1 MKNRDIIVTS
11 LQSWD
16 SEIGSNSFNIAR
28 EFARNNRVIYINRA
42 PERGT
47 AIMNFLNRLR
57 GKKMKPGNQHKQPL
71 FQAGQGLWVYSPANM
86 LESINPLPAFLYDY
100 FARLNARRFARDI
113 QQACN
118 ELGFR
123 DPVLFVD
130 NDFFRADHLTRF
142 LPVSFFIYYIRDY
155 LLTQPYFRK
164 HGKRVEAAVIRS
176 ADMVVANSSYLAQYG
191 AQYNA
196 HSVDIGQGCDFT
208 YFDPSR
214 TYKMNTFFEGK
225 SGPFIGYIGALVHY
239 RLDLALLETLARKRT
254 DLSWVFVGP
263 EDEQFKAS
271 SLHQLPNVYFPGRK
285 EEKELASW
293 VEGFDVCINP
303 QLINEVTVGNYP
315 RKVDEYLIMGKPV
328 VATYTDFMRSFL
340 PWVYLATGAEE
351 YDKALDLAI
360 AESGNAEQV
369 RGRKQFAASH
379 TWEASVQKI
388 YDTVNVWE
396 NAGRK

>member
-16 SEIGSNSFNIAR
+16 SDIGSNSFNIAR
-28 EFARNNRVIYINRA
+28 EFARHNRVVYINRA
-42 PERGT
+42 TERGT
-47 AIMNFLNRLR
+47 SIMNFLNRLK
-57 GKKMKPGNQHKQPL
+57 GKKGKPKTSQKEPL
-71 FQAGQGLWVYSPANM
+71 FQAGQHLWVYTPASM
-86 LESINPLPAFLYDY
+86 LESINPLPPFLYEF

-113 QQACN
+113 QEACR

-130 NDFFRADHLTRF
+130 NDFFRANHLTRY
-142 LPVSFFIYYIRDY
+142 LPVSLFIYYIRDY

-164 HGKRVEAAVIRS
+164 HGKRVEPAVIGS
-176 ADMVVANSSYLAQYG
+176 AGLVVANSSYLAQYG
-191 AQYNA
+191 AKYN
-196 HSVDIGQGCDFT
+196 SLSTDIGQGCDFT
-208 YFDPSR
+208 YFDPSA
-214 TYKMNTFFEGK
+214 TYKANPFFEGK
-225 SGPFIGYIGALVHY
+225 TGPFVGYVGALVHY
-239 RLDLALLETLARKRT
+239 RLDLPLLESLARQRT
-254 DLSWVFVGP
+254 DLTWVFVGP

-271 SLHQLPNVYFPGRK
+271 VLHQLPNVYFAGRK

-328 VATYTDFMRSFL
+328 VATYTDFMKSFL
-340 PWVYLATGAEE
+340 PWVYLATGTDE
-351 YDKALDLAI
+351 YAKALDQAI
-360 AESGNAEQV
+360 NESGNEELI
-369 RGRKQFAASH
+369 RERKKFAASH

-396 NAGRK
+396 HEGRE